1 MKTVY
6 VVGAGLAGLACA
18 LSVAKAGRRV
28 VLFEAAAAAG
38 GRCRSFH
45 EPRLRCSIDN
55 GNHLVLGGNHAVFGF
70 LRDIGSSGLI
80 PAAPEGFPFFDL
92 RHRQGW
98 RLQPNDGVLPWWV
111 LAPSRR
117 VPGTV
122 ARDYAP
128 VLRLMLAGRAKT
140 VADCLRVSPRALDSL
155 WAPLTLAMLNTAP
168 DVASARSLGRALGE
182 SFAKGGAA
190 CRPFVAARGLS
201 DCFID
206 PALATLTALGGEVRL
221 REAVDNIDMT
231 GGLACALATSQS
243 RVSLE
248 AGDSVVLAVPPRA
261 ARRLLPELSA
271 PHPDAAIVNAVY
283 SLDSPARLPG
293 GASFIG
299 LIGGAAQ
306 WVFTRGRLAMASVSA
321 ADSLIDLPKAT
332 IAEVLW
338 PDTAMALGSTA
349 SLPAW
354 SVVKERA
361 ATFFQTPDQE
371 SRRPA
376 TKTLWRNLFLAGDW
390 TDTGLPAT
398 LEGAI
403 RSGRKAA
410 ITIMR

>member
-18 LSVAKAGRRV
+18 LSAANAGRRV

-45 EPRLRCSIDN
+45 DPRLGCMIDN
-55 GNHLVLGGNHAVFGF
+55 GNHLVLGGNRAVFDF
-70 LRDIGSSGLI
+70 LRDIGGTGLI
-80 PAAPEGFPFFDL
+80 PAAPEGFPFLDL
-92 RHRQGW
+92 RDGQGW
-98 RLQPNDGVLPWWV
+98 RLRPNDGALPWWV

-122 ARDYAP
+122 AGDYAP
-128 VLRLMLAGRAKT
+128 VLRLMLASPSKT
-140 VADCLRVSPRALDSL
+140 VADCLRVSPRALDLL
-155 WAPLTLAMLNTAP
+155 WAPLTLAMLNTPP
-168 DVASARSLGRALGE
+168 DQASAGSLGRALGE
-182 SFAKGGAA
+182 SFAKGGIA

-206 PALATLTALGGEVRL
+206 PALTTLSTLRVEIRLG
-221 REAVDNIDMT
+221 EAIEDIERTD
-231 GGLACALATSQS
+231 GLAVALRTSRS
-243 RVSLE
+243 RVSLA
-248 AGDSVVLAVPPRA
+248 AGDSVVLAVPPLA

-271 PHPDAAIVNAVY
+271 PQRDAAIVNVAY
-283 SLDSPARLPG
+283 RLDAPARLPG
-293 GASFIG
+293 NASFIG
-299 LIGGAAQ
+299 LVGGTAQ
-306 WVFTRGRLAMASVSA
+306 WVFARGCLAMASVSA

-332 IAEVLW
+332 IAEAMW
-338 PDTAMALGSTA
+338 RDTAVALGSTA

-354 SVVKERA
+354 GVVKERT

-371 SRRPA
+371 SLRPA
-376 TKTLWRNLFLAGDW
+376 TATRWRNLFLAGDW
-390 TDTGLPAT
+390 TDTRLPAT

-410 ITIMR
+410 IAVLL

>member
-18 LSVAKAGRRV
+18 LSVAQAGRRV

-38 GRCRSFH
+38 GRCRSFLD
-45 EPRLRCSIDN
+45 PRLGCSIDN
-55 GNHLVLGGNHAVFGF
+55 GNHLVLGGNHAVFDF
-70 LRDIGSSGLI
+70 LRDIGSGGLI

-92 RHRQGW
+92 RERQGW
-98 RLQPNDGVLPWWV
+98 RLRPNDGVLPWWV

-122 ARDYAP
+122 AGDYAP
-128 VLRLMLAGRAKT
+128 ALRLMLASRAKT
-140 VADCLRVSPRALDSL
+140 VADCLRVSPRALGSL
-155 WAPLTLAMLNTAP
+155 WAPLTLAMLNTPP
-168 DVASARSLGRALGE
+168 DVASARSRGPALGE
-182 SFAKGGAA
+182 SFAKGGHA
-190 CRPFVAARGLS
+190 CRPFVAAHGLS

-206 PALATLTALGGEVRL
+206 PALGTLSALGVEIRL
-221 REAVDNIDMT
+221 GEAVEDIERT
-231 GGLACALATSQS
+231 GGLACALRTRQA

-271 PHPDAAIVNAVY
+271 PHLDAAIVNAVY

-293 GASFIG
+293 SASFMG

-338 PDTAMALGSTA
+338 PDTAIAVGSTA

-371 SRRPA
+371 SLRPA
-376 TKTLWRNLFLAGDW
+376 TNTRWRNLFLAGDW
-390 TDTGLPAT
+390 TDTGIPAT

-410 ITIMR
+410 IAVMR